1 VRFSVVIPTHQR
13 RETVLRNVAALA
25 SQSYEDFEVV
35 VVVDGSTDGSASALR
50 ALSPAFPLTVLE
62 QPNRGAGAAR
72 NAGAAAARGEI
83 LLFLDDDMEADPS
96 LLSEHDRSHGEG
108 ADLVMGDLPL
118 HPDSPSNVLTR
129 GVATWARSRGE
140 RLAATEGEIP
150 LADLLT
156 GQMSISREAFERLG
170 GFDASFTEDGS
181 FGGEDVDF
189 GYRVLTA
196 GCEVRF
202 NPAAVSRQYFE
213 VDPADYLRREYEAG
227 LAAQQ
232 LRAKHPERGEQI
244 AGGLRF
250 RSRRSRWGLAP
261 FLIAPRAFSV
271 PLRSAVAWLVRSG
284 RGGARLASVF
294 QAVRTMEHLRG
305 VRAAGKLLSTGHVV
319 VLAYH
324 SIADLSHDPVLRE
337 YGVPPGRFAE
347 QLDVLVHRGWTF
359 VDMDALL
366 AALRGEQPLSGRAL
380 LLTFDDAYA
389 ELRTVALPLLEERGI
404 AATVFAVAGH
414 VGGVNE
420 WDRAKGAGE
429 LALLDAD
436 GLRTLSTNGLEI
448 GSHASSHR
456 PLTRV
461 PRDELD
467 RELDGSAAGL
477 ESLGVPRPRALAYP
491 HGAWSPEVAAEA
503 RRAGYAVAFTVAPGV
518 VRRGV
523 DSHALPRIEVLASD
537 TPWKLRVKLATAEW
551 PPRRRTRAL
560 ALLRVRS

>member
-1 VRFSVVIPTHQR
+1 
-13 RETVLRNVAALA
+13 
-25 SQSYEDFEVV
+25 
-35 VVVDGSTDGSASALR
+35 
-50 ALSPAFPLTVLE
+50 
-62 QPNRGAGAAR
+62 
-72 NAGAAAARGEI
+72 
-83 LLFLDDDMEADPS
+83 
-96 LLSEHDRSHGEG
+96 
-108 ADLVMGDLPL
+108 
-118 HPDSPSNVLTR
+118 
-129 GVATWARSRGE
+129 
-140 RLAATEGEIP
+140 
-150 LADLLT
+150 
-156 GQMSISREAFERLG
+156 
-170 GFDASFTEDGS
+170 
-181 FGGEDVDF
+181 
-189 GYRVLTA
+189 
-196 GCEVRF
+196 
-202 NPAAVSRQYFE
+202 
-213 VDPADYLRREYEAG
+213 
-227 LAAQQ
+227 
-232 LRAKHPERGEQI
+232 
-244 AGGLRF
+244 
-250 RSRRSRWGLAP
+250 
-261 FLIAPRAFSV
+261 
-271 PLRSAVAWLVRSG
+271 
-284 RGGARLASVF
+284 
-294 QAVRTMEHLRG
+294 
-305 VRAAGKLLSTGHVV
+305 V

-347 QLDVLVHRGWTF
+347 QLDVLVRRGWTF
-359 VDMDALL
+359 VGLDALL

-389 ELRTVALPLLEERGI
+389 ELRTDALPLLEERGI
-404 AATVFAVAGH
+404 TATVFAVAGH

-436 GLRTLSTNGLEI
+436 GLRTLSANGLEI